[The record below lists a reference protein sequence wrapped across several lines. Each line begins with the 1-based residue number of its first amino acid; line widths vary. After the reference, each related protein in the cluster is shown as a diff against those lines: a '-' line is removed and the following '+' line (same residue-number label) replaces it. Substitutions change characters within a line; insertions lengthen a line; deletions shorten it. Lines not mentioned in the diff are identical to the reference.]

1 MVVKRL
7 KRNTEKIEHL
17 ETESQNPKSINIDIM
32 TPLEIAKLMNEEDKT
47 VAFAVEKVLS
57 PIAQLAEE
65 IAKSIHQGGKCFYIG
80 AGTSGR
86 LAVIDAAETVPTF
99 NLAYGTFTAILA
111 GGAEAMTKAL
121 EEVEDDEKSG
131 ANEMKKHD
139 VSSKDVVVGISASG
153 RTPYVIGALKE
164 AKQRG
169 ALTGCVVN
177 VSNSKMS
184 SLVDVPIEAITGPEV
199 VTGSTRLKA
208 GTAQKMVLNM
218 LSTISM
224 VRLGKVYKNLM
235 VDVTPIN
242 EKLVDRAVR
251 IIMSATDVSREK
263 AFELLKISNMKPKVA
278 IVMALTGKGLKEA
291 EELLKN
297 HNGRIR
303 DILA

>member
-1 MVVKRL
+1 M
-7 KRNTEKIEHL
+7 KRNTEKIEYL
-17 ETESQNPKSINIDIM
+17 ETESQNPKSINIDVM
-32 TPLEIAKLMNEEDKT
+32 SPLEIAKLMNEEDKT

-65 IAKSIHQGGKCFYIG
+65 VAKSIHQGGKCFYIG

-99 NLAYGTFTAILA
+99 NLVYGTFTAILA

-121 EEVEDDEKSG
+121 EEVEGDEKSG
-131 ANEMKKHD
+131 ADEMKKHG

-177 VSNSKMS
+177 VNNSKMS
-184 SLVDVPIEAITGPEV
+184 SLVDVAIEAVTGPEV
-199 VTGSTRLKA
+199 ITGSTRLKA

-251 IIMSATDVSREK
+251 IVMTATGISKEK
-263 AFELLKISNMKPKVA
+263 ASRLLKEAEMKPKVA
-278 IVMALTGKGLKEA
+278 IVMALTNKNSKEA
-291 EELLKN
+291 EDLLN
-297 HNGRIR
+297 SNGGKIM
-303 DILA
+303 DAYK